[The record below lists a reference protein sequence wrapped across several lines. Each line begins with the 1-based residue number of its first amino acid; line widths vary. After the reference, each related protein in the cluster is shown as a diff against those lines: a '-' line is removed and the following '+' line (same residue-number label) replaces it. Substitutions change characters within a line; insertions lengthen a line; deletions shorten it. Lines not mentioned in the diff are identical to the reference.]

1 MEQLEAWQQETLKMK
16 HLRFLVMRL
25 LTDKK
30 KDKKKLKKDKKIEHA
45 EHIFSWRSSPVVTQ
59 QQVGYKEYKILAA
72 LDKNVTFLKTLQK

>member
-1 MEQLEAWQQETLKMK
+1 MLDISKGYNDVIRNLSNTMEQLEAWQQETLKMK

-30 KDKKKLKKDKKIEHA
+30 KDKKKLKKDKKIEQA

-59 QQVGYKEYKILAA
+59 QQVGYKE
-72 LDKNVTFLKTLQK
+72 